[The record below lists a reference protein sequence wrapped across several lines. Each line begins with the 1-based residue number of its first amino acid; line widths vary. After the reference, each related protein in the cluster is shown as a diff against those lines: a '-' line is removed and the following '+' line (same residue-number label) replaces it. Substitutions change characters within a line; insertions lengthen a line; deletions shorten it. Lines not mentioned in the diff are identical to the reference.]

1 MEKYN
6 LFETIPGQ
14 DYSRVE
20 NRCLEHNG
28 CIVDVGCLY
37 WDWSNF
43 FIDKKRVIGIDPFE
57 TEKEGVELFK
67 GVIGTFD
74 GTMLM
79 ENRGIESTM
88 IDQNSGEHVAV
99 KKWKTFIKE
108 YNIEKISV
116 LKINIEGAEY
126 DLLNSLDNTDFENID
141 QIAIS
146 FHHWIVPEWQPKTF
160 EAIKLLWSKN
170 YDIIKIN
177 DKVQWVLFIKK

>member
-1 MEKYN
+1 MENYN

-14 DYSRVE
+14 DYSRVDV
-20 NRCLEHNG
+20 RCLEHDG
-28 CIVDVGCLY
+28 CSVDVGCLY
-37 WDWSNF
+37 WDWCNF

-57 TEKEGVELFK
+57 TQKEGAELFK

-79 ENRGIESTM
+79 ENTGIGATM
-88 IDQNSGEHVAV
+88 INQNSGEQVVV

-108 YNIEKISV
+108 HNIEKISV

-126 DLLNSLDNTDFENID
+126 DLLNSLDDTDFKNID

-146 FHHWIVPEWQPKTF
+146 FHDWLVPEWFQKTVDSIQLLLSHNYHM
-160 EAIKLLWSKN
+160 IKTNHPWG
-170 YDIIKIN
+170 
-177 DKVQWVLFIKK
+177 WVLFIKK